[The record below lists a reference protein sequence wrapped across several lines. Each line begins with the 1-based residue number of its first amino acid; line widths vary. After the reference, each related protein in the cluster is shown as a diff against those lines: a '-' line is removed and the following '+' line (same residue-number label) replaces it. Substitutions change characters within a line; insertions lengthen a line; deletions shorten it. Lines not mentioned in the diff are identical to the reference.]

1 MKNMILSSLIG
12 SVILFFNA
20 GQVFA
25 FDQKD
30 IL

>member
-1 MKNMILSSLIG
+1 MKNIILSSLIG
-12 SVILFFNA
+12 SAIFFFSTE
-20 GQVFA
+20 QVFA